1 MKGTEK
7 VSILLWDG
15 FAQASDTGSHV
26 YDPAGGFAIGST

>member
-26 YDPAGGFAIGST
+26 YDSAGGFAIGST